1 MTSTEPRI
9 DPALAAL
16 ADAILIPPFSGT
28 TPPAWIRRALE
39 RGLAG
44 VTLFGPNVLGDTAA
58 LTEALR
64 SAAAVEPVIAI
75 DEEGGDVTRVAYA
88 AGSPYPGNAALGEAD
103 DVALTRDVYA
113 AIGGDLARLGINTN
127 LAPCA
132 DVLAPGGS
140 SVVGTR
146 SFGSDPGLVARH
158 VTAAVA
164 GLQGAGVAA
173 CAKHFPGH
181 GRTAGDSHLT
191 LATVPGPL
199 SELRARDLPPFAAAI
214 AAGALAIMP
223 GHLRVPELTG
233 DLPATLSSAAVTG
246 LLRGELGFGGVA
258 ISDALEMQAASAVRG
273 IPAAA
278 VLAVMAG
285 VDLVC
290 LGRDTDEAMYHA
302 VRTALAEAVASGT
315 LASAR
320 LEEAAD
326 RVAGLRAWLADA
338 RQAEASRGDLP
349 NGGAGGAPDVASD
362 GIGLVAARR
371 ALRWSGPV
379 PTAIANPLV
388 VEVEPEESIAAGRFT
403 WGFATWADVLRVDR
417 AGDGAAPG
425 DGAAAGHGAAPSHA
439 TTAPDATPA
448 ADDARSVDGATTD
461 AIVAAAAGR
470 PLVLAVRGALDSLAL
485 VTDLLAARPDT
496 VVVEMGVPVWTPPPG
511 TAYLATYGASRA
523 SAQAAAETLGL
534 VRPELRGRVAAA
546 EADQRVACL
555 GHVGHAGHRGDDEQ
569 MVARGDAA
577 GDRALQRGQP
587 AQRDQRSGVG
597 AAGMRHRVEYEPRAR
612 PPGRRELPGQQL
624 LGRPEQRHREPR
636 GGQRRAAQH
645 LGRVR
650 VRDQRHHHH
659 GRVERDRH
667 ERAHRGADVVAVV
680 RDREQGDPR
689 RPGRERRGKIIAS
702 GRHQR
707 SVQYQLI
714 FHTPGRASGP

>member
-28 TPPAWIRRALE
+28 TPPPWIRRALE

-58 LTEALR
+58 LTGALR
-64 SAAAVEPVIAI
+64 ASAAVEPVIAI

-113 AIGGDLARLGINTN
+113 AIGADLARLGINTN

-181 GRTAGDSHLT
+181 GRTTADSHLT

-199 SELRARDLPPFAAAI
+199 AELRARDLPPFTAAI
-214 AAGALAIMP
+214 AAGTLAVMP

-233 DLPATLSSAAVTG
+233 DFPATLSSAAVTG

-278 VLAVMAG
+278 VLAVIAG

-290 LGRDTDEAMYHA
+290 LGRETDEAMYHA
-302 VRTALAEAVASGT
+302 VRTALAEAVASGA

-338 RQAEASRGDLP
+338 RQADARQADDRQAEAGRGDVP
-349 NGGAGGAPDVASD
+349 RDAAGGVLDGASD

-379 PTAIANPLV
+379 PTALANPLV

-403 WGFATWADVLRVDR
+403 WGFATWADVLRVDPADDGA
-417 AGDGAAPG
+417 AGDGATAG
-425 DGAAAGHGAAPSHA
+425 DGAAAGGDAAAAGH
-439 TTAPDATPA
+439 DAA
-448 ADDARSVDGATTD
+448 AARDDAGTGDGATTD

-470 PLVLAVRGALDSLAL
+470 PLVLAVRGARDSLAL

-496 VVVEMGVPVWTPPPG
+496 VVVEMGIPEWTPPPG

-523 SAQAAAETLGL
+523 SAQAAAEALGL
-534 VRPELRGRVAAA
+534 T
-546 EADQRVACL
+546 
-555 GHVGHAGHRGDDEQ
+555 
-569 MVARGDAA
+569 AR
-577 GDRALQRGQP
+577 
-587 AQRDQRSGVG
+587 
-597 AAGMRHRVEYEPRAR
+597 
-612 PPGRRELPGQQL
+612 
-624 LGRPEQRHREPR
+624 
-636 GGQRRAAQH
+636 
-645 LGRVR
+645 
-650 VRDQRHHHH
+650 
-659 GRVERDRH
+659 
-667 ERAHRGADVVAVV
+667 
-680 RDREQGDPR
+680 
-689 RPGRERRGKIIAS
+689 
-702 GRHQR
+702 
-707 SVQYQLI
+707 
-714 FHTPGRASGP
+714 